1 MHRCSINVKKCE
13 KKRESPLRFGPNRKM
28 TSKSEYLMELRL
40 GLLNMD
46 LAKPFD
52 ISEALCSHIYLAWL
66 HACSTVLNVLVYV
79 PDQDALIGSTPE
91 RFRNL
96 PDLHSIIDCT

>member
-1 MHRCSINVKKCE
+1 
-13 KKRESPLRFGPNRKM
+13 
-28 TSKSEYLMELRL
+28 MELRL

-66 HACSTVLNVLVYV
+66 HACITVLNVLVYV

-91 RFRNL
+91 RLETCQIFTPSLTVHNCSHKHL
-96 PDLHSIIDCT
+96 NIYIYKVTHGVITNITPM